1 VPEHLLGHLEI
12 RDHAVAERPDRA
24 DRGRRPSDHPARVGS
39 DRLHLA
45 GPVVD
50 RDDGWLEDDDSLAAD
65 EDERVRGAEI
75 DREFPPG
82 E

>member
-1 VPEHLLGHLEI
+1 
-12 RDHAVAERPDRA
+12 VAERPDRA
-24 DRGRRPSDHPARVGS
+24 DRGGRPSDHPARVGS

-50 RDDGWLEDDDSLAAD
+50 RHDRGFEDDDPLATD

-75 DREFPPG
+75 DRELPPG